1 MRNDLKLL
9 IYTALM
15 TAFVF
20 ITTFIIKIP
29 IPFTNGYIHAGDMC
43 IFISGILLGPWYGA
57 FAAGAGSMFADVL
70 GGYAQWAIPTL
81 VIKGIMGFIVGYFAS
96 EKRNQKHILAGALG
110 IWFVSLIAFVF
121 SIKSTDI
128 NFLASNV
135 DELAGIDNVVAAIS
149 KLNYQLLGVAI
160 IIPLITIL
168 FYLLKDKYGITFGQL
183 SGMVIAG
190 LWMVLG
196 YYLAASVMYG
206 SFIVPIF
213 SIPWNII
220 QFVGGIVLGFVVLA
234 GLKKANVS
242 YVTLHHSHQ

>member
-1 MRNDLKLL
+1 MKNNLKLL

-20 ITTFIIKIP
+20 ITTSIIKIP

-57 FAAGAGSMFADVL
+57 FAAGVGSMFADVL

-81 VIKGIMGFIVGYFAS
+81 IIKGVMGFIVGYFAS
-96 EKRNQKHILAGALG
+96 EKRNQKHILASALG
-110 IWFVSLIAFVF
+110 IWFVSLIGFVF
-121 SIKSTDI
+121 SIKGTDVH
-128 NFLASNV
+128 FLATNV
-135 DELAGIDNVVAAIS
+135 DALSGVDNIVAAIS

-160 IIPLITIL
+160 IIPLITVL

-183 SGMVIAG
+183 SGMIIAG

-196 YYLAASVMYG
+196 YYLAASIMYG

-220 QFVGGIVLGFVVLA
+220 QFVGGIVLGFIILA

-242 YVTLHHSHQ
+242 YVSLHHSHL

>member
-1 MRNDLKLL
+1 
-9 IYTALM
+9 M

-43 IFISGILLGPWYGA
+43 IFISGILLGPLGGA
-57 FAAGAGSMFADVL
+57 FAAGVGSMFADVL
-70 GGYAQWAIPTL
+70 GGYVHWAIPTL
-81 VIKGIMGFIVGYFAS
+81 IIKGVMGFIVGYFAS
-96 EKRNQKHILAGALG
+96 EKRNQKHILAGTLS
-110 IWFVSLIAFVF
+110 IWFVSLIAFVL

-135 DELAGIDNVVAAIS
+135 DELSGINNVVAAIS

-160 IIPLITIL
+160 IIPLVTIV

-183 SGMVIAG
+183 SGMIIAG

-196 YYLAASVMYG
+196 YYLVASVMYG

-220 QFVGGIVLGFVVLA
+220 QFVSGIVLGFVILA
-234 GLKKANVS
+234 GLKKANVN
-242 YVTLHHSHQ
+242 YVTLHHSHP

>member
-1 MRNDLKLL
+1 MKSNLKLL

-20 ITTFIIKIP
+20 ITTSVIKIP
-29 IPFTNGYIHAGDMC
+29 VPFTNGYIHAGDMC
-43 IFISGILLGPWYGA
+43 IFISGILLGPWFGA
-57 FAAGAGSMFADVL
+57 FASGVGSMFADVL

-81 VIKGIMGFIVGYFAS
+81 IIKGIMGFIIGYFAS
-96 EKRNQKHILAGALG
+96 EKRNQKHILIGALS
-110 IWFVSLIAFVF
+110 IWFVSLISFVV
-121 SIKSTDI
+121 SVKGADI
-128 NFLASNV
+128 NYLISNV
-135 DELAGIDNVVAAIS
+135 EELSGATNVISAIA

-160 IIPLITIL
+160 IIPVITIT

-183 SGMVIAG
+183 SGMIIAG

-196 YYLAASVMYG
+196 YYLAASIMYG

-220 QFVGGIVLGFVVLA
+220 QFVGGIILGFIVLA
-234 GLKKANVS
+234 SLKKANIDYTS
-242 YVTLHHSHQ
+242 LHE